1 VSSKRKAA
9 SKSRGTLKPSSYQK
23 GSSAKKKGLR
33 PTKAPKKG
41 TTAPRGAR
49 LMEAAAPLSCPTHV
63 YSGIV
68 TLDDTNQRAFLQT
81 QGGTY
86 LLVLDPDCSGT
97 FNAQR
102 ISAAY
107 AAFSRNPGR
116 NGQLTCNGFLH
127 EDGTAYTIHVFS

>member
-9 SKSRGTLKPSSYQK
+9 SKSRGTLKPPSRQK
-23 GSSAKKKGLR
+23 GSSAKKKVLR
-33 PTKAPKKG
+33 PTKAAKRA
-41 TTAPRGAR
+41 TAAPRGAR
-49 LMEAAAPLSCPTHV
+49 LMEEAAPLSCPAHV
-63 YSGIV
+63 YRGIV
-68 TLDDTNQRAFLQT
+68 TLDDANQRAFLET

-97 FNAQR
+97 FNGQR

-107 AAFSRNPGR
+107 AAFSRSPGR

-127 EDGTAYTIHVFS
+127 EDGTAYTMHVVS